1 MMCTHIM
8 TCTPCPQVEM
18 SNQPIRQM
26 QNTIAEGLRH
36 HQALMIRVEANDFQ
50 EHCMGNHV
58 KTLRLQRLD
67 RLMLCT
73 HITMCTQ
80 NMMCIYISGIFNDV
94 HSCND
99 VHLYNDEHHVQSS
112 VTA

>member
-50 EHCMGNHV
+50 EYCMGNHV

-67 RLMLCT
+67 RCAT
-73 HITMCTQ
+73 PQ
-80 NMMCIYISGIFNDV
+80 RKKKDRKDIYSNW
-94 HSCND
+94 
-99 VHLYNDEHHVQSS
+99 
-112 VTA
+112 